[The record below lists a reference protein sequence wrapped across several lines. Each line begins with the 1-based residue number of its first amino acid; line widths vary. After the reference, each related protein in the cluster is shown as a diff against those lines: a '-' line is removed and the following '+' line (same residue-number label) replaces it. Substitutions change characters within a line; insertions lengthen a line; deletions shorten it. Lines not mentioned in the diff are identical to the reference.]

1 MEKLRNLD
9 IKTIMIIVLGVA
21 LIISFMFGQKSD
33 INTHKDEISLLH
45 KNNDELLK
53 KNDSLLKVNEV
64 IDLEL
69 ANINKQLAENDK
81 KLANSEKEIKRLKNK
96 PNENNLYV
104 KRLSSHGVSV
114 ALSNYIENRVESS
127 DNR

>member
-1 MEKLRNLD
+1 MEVFKKID
-9 IKTIMIIVLGVA
+9 VKTIIILILAGG

-33 INTHKDEISLLH
+33 INTHKDEISTLH